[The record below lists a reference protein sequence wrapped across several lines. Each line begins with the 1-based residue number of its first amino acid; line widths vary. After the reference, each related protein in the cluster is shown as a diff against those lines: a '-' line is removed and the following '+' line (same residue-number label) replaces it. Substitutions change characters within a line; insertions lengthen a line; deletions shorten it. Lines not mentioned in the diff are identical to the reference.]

1 VAIFRRRMTSVE
13 RQAQEEFRALRESRR
28 NRFRILVCIDGSEE
42 SYEGLRFAAEIGRG
56 DECDIILL
64 FVRPFDQGLRT
75 GGLQM
80 NVARE
85 NMLEWGLELPSV
97 QHLKKG
103 LEVLIEL
110 GQMDEDWQF
119 MASHS
124 EVRGDPVGDHK
135 VEYTRESGKTI
146 ILKLK
151 TAPDAAS
158 GILDQYELGPYNL
171 IILGA
176 QHRWQGD
183 FRSLWDAGVTQ
194 KVAMLAPCSTL
205 VTRKSP
211 DGEKC
216 LICIDGSAHSL
227 DVARRAAVLAKHLAA
242 PISLLS
248 VARNDEDRSVVER
261 QVADAKAALE
271 DIGIDVA
278 DALVR
283 SGDPV
288 EQIIKI
294 GADYKLVVVSDSGK
308 SRIKRFLI
316 GSVAFGVMGHART
329 SVLNVR

>member
-1 VAIFRRRMTSVE
+1 VAIFRRRMTAVE

-85 NMLEWGLELPSV
+85 NMLEWGLELRSV

-110 GQMDEDWQF
+110 GRMDEEWHF

-135 VEYTRESGKTI
+135 VEYHHESGKTI

-176 QHRWQGD
+176 QHRWQGG

-205 VTRKSP
+205 VTRKGQ
-211 DGEKC
+211 DDEKR

-227 DVARRAAVLAKHLAA
+227 DATRRAAVLAKHLAT

-248 VARNDEDRSVVER
+248 VVRNDEDRSVVER

-294 GADYKLVVVSDSGK
+294 GADYKLIVVSDSGK

>member
-1 VAIFRRRMTSVE
+1 MAILRRRLTNEE
-13 RQAQEEFRALRESRR
+13 RQAQEEARALRERKRS
-28 NRFRILVCIDGSEE
+28 RFRILVCVDGSDQ

-64 FVRPFDQGLRT
+64 FVRPFDQGLST

-80 NVARE
+80 RVARE
-85 NMLEWGLELPSV
+85 NMLEWDLEMPGIQYLR
-97 QHLKKG
+97 KG
-103 LEVLIEL
+103 LDMLVEAGHMQNDGE
-110 GQMDEDWQF
+110 F

-124 EVRGDPVGDHK
+124 EVRGDPVGDNK
-135 VEYTRESGKTI
+135 VEYRSKSGKTI

-158 GILDQYELGPYNL
+158 GVLDQYELGPYNV

-183 FRSLWDAGVTQ
+183 LRSLWDAGVTQ

-205 VTRKSP
+205 VTRKP
-211 DGEKC
+211 NQGEGY
-216 LICIDGSAHSL
+216 LICIDGSEHAL
-227 DVARRAAVLAKHLAA
+227 DSARRAAVLANHTGS
-242 PISLLS
+242 PVSLIS
-248 VARNDEDRSVVER
+248 VARKDEDRRIVES

-271 DIGIDVA
+271 AMGIGVTQA
-278 DALVR
+278 MVR

-288 EQIIKI
+288 EQIVRAGKDFRLI
-294 GADYKLVVVSDSGK
+294 VVSDSGK
-308 SRIKRFLI
+308 SRVKRFVV
-316 GSVAFGVMGHART
+316 GSVAFGVMGHAAN